1 MRSAT
6 ARTTG
11 TLTALPSIAYRLAR
25 EISLT
30 SPLIIPYLVKSLGNP
45 CKRSHSTSV
54 SIRIRDFCFRSAVRQ
69 KFPPVAGLSDNC
81 RNWAVCN
88 SYVLSFRRY
97 GNEPCLSCTDD
108 SLHPAPGKEIHLRYT
123 GDKVDSLS
131 VWGRNHAVLNSCH

>member
-30 SPLIIPYLVKSLGNP
+30 SPLIIPYLVKSLE
-45 CKRSHSTSV
+45 TLASV
-54 SIRIRDFCFRSAVRQ
+54 RTPLPSAYGFGISVFRSAVRQ

-108 SLHPAPGKEIHLRYT
+108 SLHPSPGKEIHLRYT
-123 GDKVDSLS
+123 GLQHVRQGRFSLCFG
-131 VWGRNHAVLNSCH
+131 VETMPY

>member
-30 SPLIIPYLVKSLGNP
+30 SPLIIPYLVKSSGKP

-54 SIRIRDFCFRSAVRQ
+54 SIRIRVLRSAVRQ

-123 GDKVDSLS
+123 GLQHVRQGRFSLCS
-131 VWGRNHAVLNSCH
+131 GVETMPY